1 MKFEYKNKHFY
12 KNGKEFYLIGGEIAY
27 FRIDDEDL
35 KNRMS
40 LFKKAYGNTVLTS
53 IPWSVHEKEEGSIK
67 FNNESETNLKYF
79 LECAKELK
87 LLVYLRLG
95 PLVYTELINGGIPEW
110 LFTKYPTTRC
120 QKKDGSYI
128 NELSYLNP
136 TSLSK
141 FKPFFKSIL
150 KEIKPYLVS
159 NGGPV
164 VILQLDNELGGIHT
178 WNGTLDYNL
187 EAMGFLKE
195 DGIYTNFIKEKYK
208 EIESL
213 NQSYGTNYKEFIEVD
228 PRQLDKTG
236 EYGARIDKDY
246 HDFYC
251 KSLSIFYK
259 KLLSWVREEDI
270 KEIVCANAANAY
282 LLNYMKELSDD
293 LSNENFFI
301 GFDNYY
307 CLDVN
312 WQNVSPTPK
321 WYMKNLYAA
330 DALNEMGYP
339 FITLEMQLGS
349 YSDMP
354 PVLKENV
361 YEWGMLNLALGM
373 KGINYYLFAGG
384 KNPYNQGS
392 TSEIYDCQA
401 PIKYDG
407 TIRDHYYSFK
417 KINKFIKDNKWLLNA
432 SRVNS
437 VDLGYEW
444 QSMRGNDYV
453 KKANLTN
460 TLICEDNLIK
470 CLSYTLMSS
479 SYSYR
484 FKELT
489 NELDLSKPLII
500 MGTDNMSIKAQNN
513 IIEFIENGGNV
524 LLMNTIPYL
533 DNSFNNCTILKD
545 YIGDIKEANNTSRQF
560 YITMNNKKIYMT
572 INNRIIESYPS
583 GSKVFAYNDKGALGI
598 ELNRGKG
605 KILYFNGYWNLE
617 NTNQVEAI
625 EEILALFNAKKCVYH
640 SNPNIYAL
648 VLSDGINKGLFLM
661 NLYTG
666 KQSSDVKV
674 YDKDKVFDLGNIKL
688 DASNVKF
695 IKLGEQND

>member
-1 MKFEYKNKHFY
+1 MRFEYKNKHFY

-27 FRIDDEDL
+27 FRIDDKDL

-40 LFKKAYGNTVLTS
+40 LFKKAHGNTVLTS
-53 IPWSVHEKEEGSIK
+53 IPWSVHEKEEGIIL
-67 FNNESETNLKYF
+67 FDNENETNLKYF
-79 LECAKELK
+79 LECAKSLD

-95 PLVYTELINGGIPEW
+95 PLVYTELINGGVPEW
-110 LFTKYPTTRC
+110 LFEKYPNTRC
-120 QKKDGSYI
+120 QRKDGTFI

-136 TSLSK
+136 NSLLK

-150 KEIKPYLVS
+150 NEIKPYLVS

-164 VILQLDNELGGIHT
+164 AILQLDNELGGIHT
-178 WNGTLDYNL
+178 WNGTLDYNR

-195 DGIYTNFIKEKYK
+195 DGIYTKYITNKYK
-208 EIESL
+208 DIKTL
-213 NQSYGTNYKEFIEVD
+213 NKSYGTNYNEFKEID
-228 PRQLDKTG
+228 PCVLNVEG
-236 EYGARIDKDY
+236 EYKARFEKDY

-251 KSLSIFYK
+251 KSLSIFYQ
-259 KLLSWVREEDI
+259 KLLSWVREEGI

-282 LLNYMKELSDD
+282 LLNYMKELSFD

-349 YSDMP
+349 YSEMP
-354 PVLKENV
+354 PVLEENV
-361 YEWGMLNLALGM
+361 YEWGMLNIALGM
-373 KGINYYLFAGG
+373 KGISYYLFAGG
-384 KNPYNQGS
+384 NNPYNLGS

-401 PIKYDG
+401 PIRYDG
-407 TIRDHYYSFK
+407 VIRDHYYSFK
-417 KINKFIKDNKWLLNA
+417 KINKFIIDNKWLLNA
-432 SRVNS
+432 ERVNS
-437 VDLGYEW
+437 VQLGYEW

-453 KKANLTN
+453 KNLNLSN
-460 TLICEDNLIK
+460 TLLCEDNLIK

-479 SYSYR
+479 SYSYC

-489 NELDLSKPLII
+489 NELNISKPLIV
-500 MGTDNMSIKAQNN
+500 MGTDNMSTKAQEN
-513 IIEFIENGGNV
+513 IVNFIKNGGNV
-524 LLMNTIPYL
+524 LFMNTLPYL
-533 DNSFNNCTILKD
+533 DNSFNKCTILKD
-545 YIGDIKEANNTSRQF
+545 YIGDIKESSNTSRQF
-560 YITMNNKKIYMT
+560 YITFNNKKIYMT
-572 INNRIIESYPS
+572 INNRIMETYPS
-583 GSKVFAYNDKGALGI
+583 DARVFAYNDKGALGI
-598 ELNRGKG
+598 ELKRGKG

-617 NTNQVEAI
+617 NTMQVNAT
-625 EEILALFNAKKCVYH
+625 EEILALFNTKKNVYH

-648 VLSDGINKGLFLM
+648 VLSDGTNKGLFLI

-666 KQSSDVKV
+666 KQTSDIKV
-674 YDKDKVFDLGNIKL
+674 YDNNKIIDIGNVKL
-688 DASNVKF
+688 NASSVKF
-695 IKLGEQND
+695 IKLGE